1 MKIRFIG
8 FLIALS
14 MTGLSAVADDL
25 EDLIAASDAVVA
37 RVDALDGEGV
47 SQFLTDRR
55 LASNTNNPA
64 LVVTDLDAV
73 KADYEGLRE
82 AVDYHSFA
90 LNNRVARVFGDTGF
104 TASTA
109 VQSIQFKGESIRRT
123 LGWRLFTTW
132 SKIDGKWKIV
142 GQHPSLA
149 RHLLRNAQLFP
160 VVAGSSLNDSLTYHN
175 AKCPPYH
182 NIGLDLQL

>member
-1 MKIRFIG
+1 
-8 FLIALS
+8 

-37 RVDALDGEGV
+37 RVNALDGEGV
-47 SQFLTDRR
+47 SQLLTDG
-55 LASNTNNPA
+55 A
-64 LVVTDLDAV
+64 LVVTDLDAA
-73 KADYEGLRE
+73 KANYEGLRE
-82 AVDYHSFA
+82 AADYHSFA

-109 VQSIQFKGESIRRT
+109 VQSIQFKGESIPRT
-123 LGWRLFTTW
+123 LGWRLLTTW

-160 VVAGSSLNDSLTYHN
+160 VAAVSSFYDSLTYHN
-175 AKCPPYH
+175 ARCPPYH
-182 NIGLDLQL
+182 NTGLDL